1 MVRHENGTGDVVKRP
16 RVEDYFRLLFDEAP
30 CYISVQDR
38 NLRICESNRRF
49 KEAFGD
55 RVEAHCYELYKC
67 REAPCV
73 HCPVAATFEDGES
86 HRSREVV
93 TSRSGRRID
102 TLVTTAP
109 IRGPS
114 GEIDFVM
121 ELSTDITEVRALQER
136 LTNLGLLVG
145 SLSHSLRGL
154 LMGLQGG
161 TYLLK
166 TGIAKRKTERVEEG
180 AEMIER
186 NVEAV
191 CRVILDLMYIA
202 RENQAPFAPVDLLE
216 LASEVISRRRKLAA
230 DLEIDFRLEIRGDVG
245 VCEVDSRAL
254 SASLIN
260 ILDTAFEAC
269 RKEKAGWPPFV
280 RLRLSSDGDNAI
292 FEIEDNGAPHEQ
304 AALERVLSPSLA
316 AGAAGDSNPKLFA
329 ASKVIERHRGVM
341 EVESAP
347 DRGTTYRIRIPR
359 ACVAEGKIAGG
370 PSDEL
375 DREPA
380 SRHG

>member
-1 MVRHENGTGDVVKRP
+1 MARHENGADDAVKRP

-38 NLRICESNRRF
+38 NLRIVESNRRF

-55 RVEAHCYELYKC
+55 RAEARCYELYKC

-86 HRSREVV
+86 HQSREVV

-109 IRGPS
+109 ICGS
-114 GEIDFVM
+114 SDEIDFVM

-166 TGIAKRKTERVEEG
+166 TGIAKQKTERVEEG
-180 AEMIER
+180 AQMIER
-186 NVEAV
+186 NVESV
-191 CRVILDLMYIA
+191 CRVVLDLMYIA
-202 RENQAPFAPVDLLE
+202 GESQAPFVPVDLVE
-216 LASEVISRRRKLAA
+216 LASEVTRRRKKLAA
-230 DLEIDFRLEIRGDVG
+230 DLEIDFQVEVRGDVG
-245 VCEVDSRAL
+245 LCEVDSRAL
-254 SASLIN
+254 SASLMN
-260 ILDTAFEAC
+260 VLDIAFEAC
-269 RKEKAGWPPFV
+269 RKKKAGRPHFV
-280 RLRLSSDGDNAI
+280 RLRLSSDGDDAI
-292 FEIEDNGAPHEQ
+292 FEIEDNGAPHDQ

-316 AGAAGDSNPKLFA
+316 IGSASDTNPKLFA
-329 ASKVIERHRGVM
+329 ATKVIERHRGIM
-341 EVESAP
+341 DVESHP
-347 DRGTTYRIRIPR
+347 DCGTSYRIRIPR
-359 ACVAEGKIAGG
+359 VQ
-370 PSDEL
+370 P
-375 DREPA
+375 R
-380 SRHG
+380 